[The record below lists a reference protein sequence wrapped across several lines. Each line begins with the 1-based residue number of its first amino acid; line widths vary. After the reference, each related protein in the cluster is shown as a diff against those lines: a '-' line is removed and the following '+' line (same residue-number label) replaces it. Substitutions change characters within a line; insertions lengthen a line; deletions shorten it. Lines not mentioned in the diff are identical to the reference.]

1 MNQVYHNVDQNT
13 YEWFNLRLGR
23 FTASSFKDL
32 FMKHSTIG
40 YEKAIYKTVFERL
53 TGEAPENFSS
63 MYMDRGHELE
73 PLAVDAYQEET
84 FNDVVNGGFFSLGE
98 WVGASPDGLV
108 GENGILEI
116 KSPAYNT
123 MINYLLKNQLP
134 SNYKWQVQGQLY
146 VTGREWCDFMAFHPK
161 LKPLILRI
169 NRAEKEIETL
179 KSKLTEAI
187 GIASNIYIKLKEN
200 E

>member
-1 MNQVYHNVDQNT
+1 MKQVYHNVDQNT
-13 YEWFNLRLGR
+13 DEWFNLRLGR

-32 FMKHSTIG
+32 FMKKTTIG

-63 MYMDRGHELE
+63 MYMERGHELE

-98 WVGASPDGLV
+98 WIGASPDGLV

-134 SNYKWQVQGQLY
+134 SIYKWQVQGQLY
-146 VTGREWCDFMAFHPK
+146 VTDREWCDFMAFHPK

-169 NRAEKEIETL
+169 NRDEKEIEIL
-179 KSKLTEAI
+179 KSKLTDAI
-187 GIASNIYIKLKEN
+187 EIASNIYIKLKEN